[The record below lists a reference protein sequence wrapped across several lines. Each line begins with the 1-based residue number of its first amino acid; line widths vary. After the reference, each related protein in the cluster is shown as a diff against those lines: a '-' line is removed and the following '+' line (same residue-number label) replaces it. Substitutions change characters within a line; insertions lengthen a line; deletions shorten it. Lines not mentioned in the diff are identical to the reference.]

1 MDQEVNNIDTEVV
14 PFLKWAGGKRW
25 FAQDFSD
32 IFPSDFNT
40 YFEPFLGSGAVFFHL
55 NPSKS
60 VLSDLNEELINSYI
74 QVRDNWERIEK
85 DLKSYHRK
93 HSKEFYYETR
103 SYKPRI
109 SMNRAVRFI
118 YLNRT
123 CWNGLYRVNLKGE
136 FNVPVGSKKNVVLD
150 TDNFYDLSKRLKKS
164 TLIVCDFERTID
176 KSESGDFIFID
187 PPYTVKHNMNG
198 FVKYNEKI
206 FTWDDQVRLKNAI
219 ERASLR
225 GVKFL
230 LTNAYHES
238 IRDLY
243 HGLGEFLEVERA
255 SVISGKATARGRY
268 SELIIRNY

>member
-1 MDQEVNNIDTEVV
+1 MDLEVNNIDTEVV

-25 FAQDFSD
+25 FTQDFAEL
-32 IFPSDFNT
+32 FPDSFDT
-40 YFEPFLGSGAVFFHL
+40 YYEPFLGSGAVFFHL

-93 HSKEFYYETR
+93 HNKEFYYETR
-103 SYKPRI
+103 NYKPRVAP
-109 SMNRAVRFI
+109 NRAVRFI

-136 FNVPVGSKKNVVLD
+136 FNVPVGSKRNVVLD
-150 TDNFYDLSKRLKKS
+150 TDNFSDLSNRLKKS
-164 TLIVCDFERTID
+164 TLTVCDFERTID
-176 KSESGDFIFID
+176 KSKSGDFIFVD

-198 FVKYNEKI
+198 FVKYNENI
-206 FTWDDQVRLKNAI
+206 FTWDDQIRLKNTI

-238 IRDLY
+238 IRELY